1 MRGASMR
8 AEGGPRAA
16 AYAGPVEP
24 HVVGRILTPQT
35 VLVPLTDGT
44 VVLEAGLFRYALAA
58 DGTASRIGDLAS
70 YAAKMPPMDIHL
82 VGYDVERIAAGEPV
96 PGHGT
101 ICGERPRI
109 ERCRSAGRSRTTS
122 TFRRT
127 SRATTCDAPSTGRL
141 SWLGL
146 HTGNVMRIGAAGTVE
161 TFDMPSAD
169 DALARA
175 SYTSEETYAHPVIAG
190 KSPSDD
196 DSLDGLRRWVQVG
209 MNVGAPPRPITQI
222 RQIVPRGDSEAWV
235 LVSEGYDTHVLVH
248 MSRPAMAPA
257 AAPLLVGSETDQRNE
272 LRNVKEPVTWV
283 AHCPQLFVTL
293 ARQRAD
299 GSFPADTVWSREKA
313 IGEILRKIAGRS
325 GALAPVSMIVEG
337 RLAGRRVAGVL
348 ALRPEPSASE
358 DLVEKAA
365 SAVATELSSMTGAMP
380 HITCTAPMLERA
392 APL

>member
-1 MRGASMR
+1 MSDRWESVPIGADQAKHLR
-8 AEGGPRAA
+8 VGAVGP
-16 AYAGPVEP
+16 
-24 HVVGRILTPQT
+24 
-35 VLVPLTDGT
+35 DGT
-44 VVLEAGLFRYALAA
+44 L
-58 DGTASRIGDLAS
+58 
-70 YAAKMPPMDIHL
+70 
-82 VGYDVERIAAGEPV
+82 
-96 PGHGT
+96 
-101 ICGERPRI
+101 
-109 ERCRSAGRSRTTS
+109 
-122 TFRRT
+122 
-127 SRATTCDAPSTGRL
+127 
-141 SWLGL
+141 WLGL

-161 TFDMPSAD
+161 TFDMPRAD

-175 SYTSEETYAHPVIAG
+175 SYTSGETYAHPVIAE
-190 KSPSDD
+190 KRASDD
-196 DSLDGLRRWVQVG
+196 DLLDGLRRWVQVG
-209 MNVGAPPRPITQI
+209 VNVGAPPRPITKI

-235 LVSEGYDTHVLVH
+235 LASEGYDTHVLVH
-248 MSRPAMAPA
+248 MSRPPMAPAA

-272 LRNVKEPVTWV
+272 LRNVEEPVTWV

-299 GSFPADTVWSREKA
+299 GSFPTDAVWSREKA

-380 HITCTAPMLERA
+380 HITCTAPVLERA